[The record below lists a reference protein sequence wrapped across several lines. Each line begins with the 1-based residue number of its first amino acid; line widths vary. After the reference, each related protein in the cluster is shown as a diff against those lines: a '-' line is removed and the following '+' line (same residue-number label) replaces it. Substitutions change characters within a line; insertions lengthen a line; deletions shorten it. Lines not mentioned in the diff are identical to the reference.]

1 MTNRFGKSKRLICAT
16 DYRAVFN
23 DARWRV
29 GQKHFLLLARANDHG
44 HHRLGLAVAKKHVRL
59 ATGRNR
65 IKRGAREAF
74 RTLPESLPG
83 LDIIFLTRPGA
94 ASSGPGVLNA
104 DLPRQLQRLC
114 HKASQAGD
122 DTS

>member
-1 MTNRFGKSKRLICAT
+1 MSNRFGKDKRLLSAS
-16 DYRAVFN
+16 DYRVVFSDAVL
-23 DARWRV
+23 RS
-29 GQKHFLLLARANDHG
+29 GQKEFLLLARGNDRG

-59 ATGRNR
+59 ASQRNR

-74 RTLPESLPG
+74 RQLPETLTG

-94 ASSGPGVLNA
+94 ATGDCTVLTV

-114 HKASQAGD
+114 RKSAQAGD
-122 DTS
+122 STP

>member
-1 MTNRFGKSKRLICAT
+1 MSNHFGRHKRLLSAS
-16 DYRAVFN
+16 DYRVVFSGAAV
-23 DARWRV
+23 RV
-29 GQKHFLLLARANDHG
+29 GQNEFLLLARGNDHG

-59 ATGRNR
+59 ATTRNR

-74 RTLPESLPG
+74 RQLPDTQQG

-94 ASSGPGVLNA
+94 AKTSKHVFTK

-114 HKASQAGD
+114 SKAAAPVDG
-122 DTS
+122 TS

>member
-1 MTNRFGKSKRLICAT
+1 MTNRFGKDKRLRGAG
-16 DYRAVFN
+16 DYRMVFK
-23 DARWRV
+23 DARWRG
-29 GQKHFLLLARANDHG
+29 GQKEFLLLARPNEHG

-94 ASSGPGVLNA
+94 AGSGPDVLTA
-104 DLPRQLQRLC
+104 DLPRHLQRLC
-114 HKASQAGD
+114 RKASQAGD
-122 DTS
+122 EQP

>member
-1 MTNRFGKSKRLICAT
+1 MSNRYGKDKRLLNAS
-16 DYRAVFN
+16 DYRVVFN
-23 DARWRV
+23 DAALRS
-29 GQKHFLLLARANDHG
+29 GQKEFLLLARGNDRG

-59 ATGRNR
+59 ATQRNR

-74 RTLPESLPG
+74 RQLPETLPG

-94 ASSGPGVLNA
+94 ATSDARVFTV

-114 HKASQAGD
+114 DKSAIAGD
-122 DTS
+122 KAP